1 MHSSVL
7 IAHALTLTDPPRG
20 EEYWTAASDDFQHA
34 TDLVRFVRAKY
45 GDTFAI
51 GVAGASRYESLAKFR
66 ALIPRSSGLG
76 YPEGHAD
83 SPDKQADID
92 FLFEKQEAGADF
104 VITQLF
110 YDVDVFLQWYKRCRE
125 RGVSVRLPPTCWR
138 R

>member
-1 MHSSVL
+1 MHHTVL
-7 IAHALTLTDPPRG
+7 IAHTYTLVDPPRG

-51 GVAGASRYESLAKFR
+51 GVAGTSPYELRMLSAATDSQLLR
-66 ALIPRSSGLG
+66 PG

-92 FLFEKQEAGADF
+92 YLFEKQEAGADF

-125 RGVSVRLPPTCWR
+125 RGVSVRLSSACLLG
-138 R
+138 